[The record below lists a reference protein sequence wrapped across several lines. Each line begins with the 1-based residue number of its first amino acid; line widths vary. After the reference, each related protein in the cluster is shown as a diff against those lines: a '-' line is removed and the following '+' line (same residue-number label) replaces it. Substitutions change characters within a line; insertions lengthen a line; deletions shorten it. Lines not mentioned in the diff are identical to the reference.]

1 MGANTFKYEL
11 VILDPSL
18 HKYIE
23 ATEETETFIQAVFS
37 VLMKN
42 KKLCS
47 KMLTIYCRKPKSGD
61 LQYMGKFDGMSSRG
75 TGDISYSHIIN
86 LSNGLE
92 YYLTDDGFELL

>member
-1 MGANTFKYEL
+1 MGTNTFKYEL
-11 VILDPSL
+11 LILDPSL

-42 KKLCS
+42 KKLCG

-61 LQYMGKFDGMSSRG
+61 LQYMGKFDGMSSN
-75 TGDISYSHIIN
+75 IIN